1 MVVSRE
7 LAIIG
12 SGGHAL
18 SFASVAEAA
27 GYTVICFIDS
37 NDDRKE
43 SFGTPILNNLEEVS
57 NVNRLQFGL
66 AIGDNFNGENL
77 FLESLKRFD
86 LSRFP
91 AVIHPSAVVCN
102 FATIG
107 FGTVVMPNSVIGAN
121 SRVGKFC
128 ILNTN
133 TVIEHDSVIEDFV
146 SIAPSATLAGNVTIG
161 FRSVISMG
169 SLVRQ
174 KISVGKDSVLGA
186 NSFLNTDLEDNV
198 LAYGNPAKI
207 IRKRVLGEPYLD

>member
-1 MVVSRE
+1 MSKEFKIHEYEVVYLSYDEPNAQSNWEDLLTKIPYAKRVHG
-7 LAIIG
+7 IKG
-12 SGGHAL
+12 SDAAHKA
-18 SFASVAEAA
+18 VAKI
-27 GYTVICFIDS
+27 TT
-37 NDDRKE
+37 
-43 SFGTPILNNLEEVS
+43 TPRV
-57 NVNRLQFGL
+57 
-66 AIGDNFNGENL
+66 
-77 FLESLKRFD
+77 
-86 LSRFP
+86 
-91 AVIHPSAVVCN
+91 
-102 FATIG
+102 
-107 FGTVVMPNSVIGAN
+107 SVIDAD
-121 SRVGKFC
+121 
-128 ILNTN
+128 